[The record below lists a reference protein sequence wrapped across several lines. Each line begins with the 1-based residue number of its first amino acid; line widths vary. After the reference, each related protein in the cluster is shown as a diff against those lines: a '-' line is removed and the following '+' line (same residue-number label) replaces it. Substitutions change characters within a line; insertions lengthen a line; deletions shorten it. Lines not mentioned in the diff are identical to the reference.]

1 MNLFDNPLID
11 SQNMTELKEKLE
23 KASLSIKSKNLKLN
37 ALLEITIAIN
47 NNFSRD
53 QLFKIYE
60 FVLKNQLKIGR
71 VALFSDSDNLD
82 WASALNYDSLGKA
95 YSINVE
101 RDLLPI
107 KEITEIKTVSNVSLN
122 AYDYIIPV
130 FHKSRP
136 LAYLLVGDI
145 ENESFG
151 HSDSM
156 LIPFLQTLTN
166 VIVVAIENKNLYK
179 ENIRQAKIKKELE
192 LASEM
197 QAMLIPHSLPKNA
210 KIEMGA
216 FYQPHQEVGGDYYDY
231 IKLNDNEFVFCVAD
245 VSGKG
250 VSAALLMSNFQANLR
265 TLFSYPNMLPS
276 VVEEL
281 NTRVNASA
289 KGEKFITLFIAKY
302 NIQTRTLSYINAG
315 HNPPILL
322 HDSNKVTYLK
332 TGCTG
337 LGMFDRLPH
346 VEKGMINIP
355 QNAVLL
361 CYTDGAVELLNDQG
375 EEFGTS
381 KLTQLLAR
389 NSNLSIENINKNITE
404 SLEKYR
410 GRQPYVDD
418 IALFT
423 CRFF

>member
-1 MNLFDNPLID
+1 MNLETPIIDNQII
-11 SQNMTELKEKLE
+11 SELKEKLE
-23 KASLSIKSKNLKLN
+23 RANTSIKSKNLKLN

-47 NNFSRD
+47 NNFSRE

-71 VALFSDSDNLD
+71 VALYSNSDNLD
-82 WASALNYDSLGKA
+82 WSLALNYDSLGKT
-95 YSINVE
+95 YPINVE
-101 RDLLPI
+101 KDLLPI
-107 KEITEIKTVSNVSLN
+107 KEITEIDSFPNPLIN
-122 AYDYIIPV
+122 AYKYIIPV
-130 FHKSRP
+130 FHKSKP

-145 ENESFG
+145 ENENFG
-151 HSDSM
+151 NSDNM
-156 LIPFLQTLTN
+156 LIPFMQTLSN
-166 VIVVAIENKNLYK
+166 IIVVAIENKNLYK
-179 ENIRQAKIKKELE
+179 ENIRQARVKKELE

-197 QAMLIPHSLPKNA
+197 QAMLIPHSLPKNS
-210 KIEMGA
+210 KIEMSA

-265 TLFSYPNMLPS
+265 TLFSYPNMLPA

-281 NTRVNASA
+281 NARVNASA
-289 KGEKFITLFIAKY
+289 KGEKFITLFVAKY
-302 NIQTRTLSYINAG
+302 NIQTRVLSYINAG

-322 HDSNKVTYLK
+322 HDKNKVTYLK

-346 VEKGMINIP
+346 VEKGSITIP
-355 QNAVLL
+355 PNSILL
-361 CYTDGAVELLNDQG
+361 SYTDGAVELLNDQG
-375 EEFGTS
+375 EEFGTT
-381 KLTQLLAR
+381 KLTQLVAR
-389 NSNLSIENINKNITE
+389 NSNLSMDTLNKNITE

-410 GRQPYVDD
+410 ERQPYVDD
-418 IALFT
+418 IALFS